1 MPHGGPRKGAGR
13 KRDLSLAQRE
23 EIRREYRQR
32 MQAWAAAQQMR
43 HDSTRRKRIA
53 ILEEVAQLAKKHPP
67 LSFLQH
73 ERREDELNFYG
84 GARRLFKPLE
94 DKLNRLSDQP
104 SVAFPLKRAKGPRKR
119 FIKELAEKFG
129 VKQRMVIRCIDET

>member
-67 LSFLQH
+67 LS
-73 ERREDELNFYG
+73 YG

>member
-1 MPHGGPRKGAGR
+1 MGGRAADAARFDEKEADRYPGGSGA
-13 KRDLSLAQRE
+13 ARE
-23 EIRREYRQR
+23 E
-32 MQAWAAAQQMR
+32 APAAFFLAA
-43 HDSTRRKRIA
+43 RKAGGR
-53 ILEEVAQLAKKHPP
+53 AK
-67 LSFLQH
+67 FL
-73 ERREDELNFYG
+73 R